1 MENQKLS
8 RYKVGILL
16 FGVFVTS
23 FGVLSFEISLTRIFS
38 IILDYHF
45 TFLVVSLALFGLGL
59 GGVAAHYLSRKMRQD
74 NFSRLAVLAI
84 AFSLLMILLT
94 LIIAS
99 NPNLNIIIQIL
110 TMFLPFLV
118 AGTLLAMAYKTFV
131 SHSSALHFAD
141 LVGAALGSLTIV
153 FFINWTGAPLAI
165 LFVSIV
171 TLISAAFFSIASQK
185 KLILAISLLTIF
197 GISIFAQYSDT
208 HWNIQPATNQ
218 GKELSNF
225 MSNSELDGK
234 LLDSKWTSFG
244 HIDLVASP
252 ALPHEKR
259 IYVDGGAGT
268 SLYHFNGNFSDSTD
282 SVVPLLTNTTLYFPY
297 YFADKNSS
305 LIIGPGG
312 GVDVLTA
319 LMAGV
324 KKIDAVD
331 VNPGIV
337 DIVKEQADYD
347 GGIYTNYGNV
357 QVTIDDGRSYIKRT
371 DQEYDVIMLDVP
383 LTKTAQ
389 GTLGYSLAENYLFTT
404 DSFIDYLNHL
414 NDNGFL
420 TIVAHDITEI
430 YRLISIAFRVLN
442 NQGLNSQQIMDR
454 IAVIGKVDT
463 MNHES
468 ADHSI
473 RPVFVLKKTPI
484 TDSQTK
490 LMDTEATKIG
500 FDILFSPAIT
510 TSKDVHLP
518 HIAWSQ
524 MSIDELISIAPYNL
538 NAPTDDS
545 PFFYNFEIGVPDTL
559 LLLLTGAILLCIVT
573 SVSYVAARRR
583 DEVTFRNGTK
593 IKVKSRFSAFKWYS
607 FASLGFGFML
617 IEVALIQKFILFL
630 GEPTSAIAVSLFSLL
645 LAGGIGSLFS
655 KKWLKDKQYNAFK
668 ISLIITILTIA
679 YIFILPLIF
688 NATLSYLTSLRFIIS
703 FAFIS
708 PLGFLTG
715 VPFPTILG
723 YIKKEFENDTE
734 WMWCINGAFSVLA
747 AVTAL
752 VIAMTLGFNAVLLL
766 GAGTYT
772 GIYLIGRRHENNNRL
787 NKIKWANS
795 QTPKFKK
802 AWQKGKYH

>member
-8 RYKVGILL
+8 RYKVGVLL

-38 IILDYHF
+38 IILDYHY

-59 GGVAAHYLSRKMRQD
+59 GGVATHYLSRKTVQD
-74 NFSRLAVLAI
+74 NFSRLGILAI
-84 AFSLLMILLT
+84 AFSLLMIILT

-99 NPNLNIIIQIL
+99 NPNLNILIQIL

-131 SHSSALHFAD
+131 NHSSTLHFAD
-141 LVGAALGSLTIV
+141 LVGAALGSLTVV
-153 FFINWTGAPLAI
+153 FFINWAGAPLAI
-165 LFVSIV
+165 LFVSIM
-171 TLISAAFFSIASQK
+171 TLISAAFFSVASQK
-185 KLILAISLLTIF
+185 KLILAISLLTIV

-225 MSNSELDGK
+225 MSNSALDGR

-268 SLYHFNGNFSDSTD
+268 SLYHFNGNFSDTSD
-282 SVVPLLTNTTLYFPY
+282 SVVPLLRNTTLYFPY

-305 LIIGPGG
+305 LIVGPGG

-324 KKIDAVD
+324 KIIDAVD

-337 DIVKEQADYD
+337 DIVREQADYD
-347 GGIYTNYGNV
+347 GGIYTNYSNV
-357 QVTIDDGRSYIKRT
+357 RVTIDDGRSYIKRT
-371 DQEYDVIMLDVP
+371 DQKYDVIMLDIP

-430 YRLISIAFRVLN
+430 YRLVSIAFRVLN
-442 NQGLNSQQIMDR
+442 SQGLNSQQIMDR
-454 IAVIGKVDT
+454 IAVIGKEAT

-473 RPVFVLKKTPI
+473 RPVFVLKKTRI
-484 TDSQTK
+484 TDSQAK
-490 LMDTEATKIG
+490 LMDDEAIQIG
-500 FDILFSPAIT
+500 FDVLFSPVIT
-510 TSKDVHLP
+510 TSTDVHLP
-518 HIAWSQ
+518 HIAWDE
-524 MSIDELISIAPYNL
+524 MSINELISIAPVNL

-559 LLLLTGAILLCIVT
+559 LLLLVGAILLCIVT
-573 SVSYVAARRR
+573 SILYVAARRR
-583 DEVTFRNGTK
+583 DEVMFRNGTK
-593 IKVKSRFSAFKWYS
+593 IKVKSKFSGFKWYS

-645 LAGGIGSLFS
+645 LAGGTGSLFS
-655 KKWLKDKQYNAFK
+655 KKWLRDKQYNAFK
-668 ISLIITILTIA
+668 ISLIIAILTIA
-679 YIFILPLIF
+679 YIFILPIVF
-688 NATLSYLTSLRFIIS
+688 NVTLSYLTSVRFIIS
-703 FAFIS
+703 FVFIS
-708 PLGFLTG
+708 PLGFLMG
-715 VPFPTILG
+715 IPFPTILG
-723 YIKKEFENDTE
+723 YIKQESENDTA

-747 AVTAL
+747 GIIAL
-752 VIAMTLGFNAVLLL
+752 VIAMTLGFNAVLTL
-766 GAGTYT
+766 GAL
-772 GIYLIGRRHENNNRL
+772 IYAGFFLIGRRHEKIIKL
-787 NKIKWANS
+787 NKIKRINL
-795 QTPKFKK
+795 QTSKPKT
-802 AWQKGKYH
+802 WQKGKYG

>member
-8 RYKVGILL
+8 RYKVGVLL

-38 IILDYHF
+38 IILDYHY

-59 GGVAAHYLSRKMRQD
+59 GGVATHYLSRKTVQD
-74 NFSRLAVLAI
+74 NFSRLGILAI
-84 AFSLLMILLT
+84 AFSLLMIILT

-99 NPNLNIIIQIL
+99 NPNLNILIQIL

-131 SHSSALHFAD
+131 NHSSTLHFAD
-141 LVGAALGSLTIV
+141 LVGAALGSLTVV
-153 FFINWTGAPLAI
+153 FFINWAGAPLAI
-165 LFVSIV
+165 LFVSIM

-185 KLILAISLLTIF
+185 KLILAISLLTIVS
-197 GISIFAQYSDT
+197 ISIFAQYSDT

-225 MSNSELDGK
+225 LSNLELDGR
-234 LLDSKWTSFG
+234 LLGSKWTSFG

-268 SLYHFNGNFSDSTD
+268 SLYHFNGNFSDTSD
-282 SVVPLLTNTTLYFPY
+282 SIVPLLTNTTLYFPY

-324 KKIDAVD
+324 KIIDAVD

-337 DIVKEQADYD
+337 DIVKEQSDYD
-347 GGIYTNYGNV
+347 GGIYTNYSNV
-357 QVTIDDGRSYIKRT
+357 RVTIDDGRSYIKRT
-371 DQEYDVIMLDVP
+371 DQKYDVIMLDIP

-430 YRLISIAFRVLN
+430 YRLVSIAFRVLN
-442 NQGLNSQQIMDR
+442 SQGLNSQQIMDR
-454 IAVIGKVDT
+454 IAVIGKEAT

-484 TDSQTK
+484 TDSQAK
-490 LMDTEATKIG
+490 LMDDEATQIG
-500 FDILFSPAIT
+500 FDVLFSPAIT
-510 TSKDVHLP
+510 TSTDVHLP
-518 HIAWSQ
+518 HIAWGE
-524 MSIDELISIAPYNL
+524 MSINELISIAPVNL

-559 LLLLTGAILLCIVT
+559 LLLLVGAILLCIVT
-573 SVSYVAARRR
+573 SILYVAARRR
-583 DEVTFRNGTK
+583 DEVMFRN
-593 IKVKSRFSAFKWYS
+593 
-607 FASLGFGFML
+607 
-617 IEVALIQKFILFL
+617 
-630 GEPTSAIAVSLFSLL
+630 
-645 LAGGIGSLFS
+645 
-655 KKWLKDKQYNAFK
+655 
-668 ISLIITILTIA
+668 
-679 YIFILPLIF
+679 
-688 NATLSYLTSLRFIIS
+688 
-703 FAFIS
+703 
-708 PLGFLTG
+708 
-715 VPFPTILG
+715 
-723 YIKKEFENDTE
+723 
-734 WMWCINGAFSVLA
+734 
-747 AVTAL
+747 
-752 VIAMTLGFNAVLLL
+752 
-766 GAGTYT
+766 
-772 GIYLIGRRHENNNRL
+772 
-787 NKIKWANS
+787 
-795 QTPKFKK
+795 
-802 AWQKGKYH
+802 